1 MKFHRFALLGS
12 SILLAAC
19 APSLEKGTIGQ
30 LRHARVELK
39 DEKIEGGIEKAMLGY
54 QKFLDETPE
63 SAMTPEAIRRLADL
77 KIEKEYGVLEGGG
90 VPPAIRGGATVAAL
104 DKPERAE
111 VARRPVTEGGG
122 AAGASANAG
131 HDGESA
137 RDFEARATQ
146 AGEIMS
152 AVDAGAVVMPEDA
165 GSLHN
170 AGAVE
175 AIALYKKLLEKYPRY
190 ARNDQVLY
198 QMSRAYEELG
208 DVDEAMSVMNRIV
221 KDYPDSRYVDE
232 IQFRRGEYYFTR
244 KKLLDAEGAYKAI
257 VKVGEG
263 SFYYELALYKLG
275 WTFYKQDY
283 HEEAMDQFVA
293 LLDYKIKTGYDF
305 DNSKDEYARKRIE
318 DTYHVISLSFSALG
332 GSDAVMS
339 YFDKNGKRSYEVDIY
354 RNLGEHYLEK
364 RRYADAA
371 ASYKAFVKR
380 NPFHKVAPHFDMRVI
395 DIYKQGGFPQLVIEA
410 NKDFVTDYGLKS
422 PYWTHFDVNAYPDV
436 LGLLKTN
443 LKELANY
450 YHALYQDKQF
460 EKNKADNF
468 QEASRWYRDFL
479 DSFPKDAESPAM
491 NYQLADLLLENK
503 SYRQAAAEYERTAYD
518 YPKHEKSAAA
528 GYAAVYAHREN
539 MALVASSE
547 QEASKRD
554 VIRSSLR
561 FADAFPQHEKAA
573 LVMGA
578 ALEDI
583 YGMKEFEFAVTT
595 GRKMLASFPAAEQP
609 LRRGAWLIVAH
620 SSFELTHYKDA
631 EEGYLSVLQL
641 TAQDDK
647 SREGLVENLAASIYK
662 QGEQANSLAD
672 YTSAAEHFLRVGQ
685 FAPTSKIRPT
695 ADYDGAA
702 ALIQLKE
709 WDRAADVLLAFRK
722 GYPGHQLQP
731 DVTKKIAQVY
741 QEAGK
746 LAMAAAEYERIETES
761 KDEAVRREALQFA
774 AELYIKASEQEKALQ
789 VYRRYIGFFPRP
801 VEMAVETRNKVADIL
816 KSRND
821 TANYFNELK
830 LIVDTDA
837 KAGAERTDRTRYL
850 GATSALILTE
860 SLYAQF
866 AEIQL
871 AQPFDKSLKKK
882 KAAMKAVNEAF
893 GKLVSYEVG
902 DVTAASTYYIAEA
915 YFNFSDALKKSER
928 PTDLN
933 ELEMEQYEEAL
944 DEQSYPFEEKS
955 IKIHE
960 KNVDLIPQ
968 GVYNAWID
976 KSIARLATI
985 MPGRYAKFEES
996 SGFIESI
1003 DTVSYQALT
1012 DPKPPLPE
1020 PVLTVPVPSNAP
1032 EPEPEPEPAPE
1043 AVPLP
1048 ESVPA
1053 ATAAPAGT
1061 GG

>member
-1 MKFHRFALLGS
+1 MSFHRFALLGT
-12 SILLAAC
+12 SILLASC
-19 APSLEKGTIGQ
+19 TPNLEKGTIGQ
-30 LRHARVELK
+30 LRHVKVELK

-77 KIEKEYGVLEGGG
+77 KIEKEYGVLEGGMAL
-90 VPPAIRGGATVAAL
+90 PASKAMVAATAL
-104 DKPERAE
+104 EKPELAV
-111 VARRPVTEGGG
+111 VARSTRMEKTGSAG
-122 AAGASANAG
+122 AAPLSRRDN
-131 HDGESA
+131 ESVKA
-137 RDFEARATQ
+137 FEARATQ
-146 AGEIMS
+146 TGEIVATAKAGE
-152 AVDAGAVVMPEDA
+152 AVVPEEAAD
-165 GSLHN
+165 LQN
-170 AGAVE
+170 AGALE
-175 AIALYKKLLEKYPRY
+175 AISLYKKLLEKFPHY

-208 DVDEAMSVMNRIV
+208 DVEAAMSVMNQIV
-221 KDYPDSRYVDE
+221 RDYPDSRYVDE

-257 VKVGEG
+257 VKAGEG

-305 DNSKDEYARKRIE
+305 DNSKDDYARKRIE

-339 YFDKNGKRSYEVDIY
+339 YFGKNGKRSYEVNIY

-371 ASYKAFVKR
+371 ASYKAFVKV

-410 NKDFVTDYGLKS
+410 NKDFVTNYGLKS
-422 PYWTHFDVNAYPDV
+422 LYWTHFDVNAYPDV

-450 YHALYQDKQF
+450 YHALYQDKLF
-460 EKNKADNF
+460 EKQKAENF
-468 QEASRWYRDFL
+468 LEASHWYRDFL
-479 DSFPKDAESPAM
+479 ESFPKDAESPVM

-503 SYRQAAAEYERTAYD
+503 SYAQAATEYERTAYD
-518 YPKHEKSAAA
+518 YPLHEKSAAA

-539 MALVASSE
+539 MALASPAGL
-547 QEASKRD
+547 EASKRD

-561 FADAFPQHEKAA
+561 FADTFPRHEKAA

-583 YGMKEFEFAVTT
+583 YGMKEFEFAVAT
-595 GRKMLASFPAAEQP
+595 GRKMLVNFPAAEP
-609 LRRGAWLIVAH
+609 ALRRSAWLVVAH

-641 TAQDDK
+641 TSQEDK
-647 SREGLVENLAASIYK
+647 SRVGLVENLAASIYK
-662 QGEQANSLAD
+662 QGEQANTQAD
-672 YTSAAEHFLRVGQ
+672 YAAAAEHFLRVGRI
-685 FAPTSKIRPT
+685 APTSKIRPT
-695 ADYDGAA
+695 ADYDAAA
-702 ALIQLKE
+702 ALIQLKQ

-722 GYPGHQLQP
+722 SYPGHQLQP
-731 DVTKKIAQVY
+731 DVTKKIALVF

-746 LAMAAAEYERIETES
+746 LALAAAEYERIETET
-761 KDEAVRREALQFA
+761 KDEGTRREALLVA
-774 AELYIKASEQEKALQ
+774 AELYIKASEQDKALQ

-801 VEMAVETRNKVADIL
+801 VELALETRNKVADIL
-816 KSRND
+816 KSRKD
-821 TANYFNELK
+821 TTEYFKELK
-830 LIVDTDA
+830 LMVDADA
-837 KAGAERTDRTRYL
+837 RAGAERTDRTRYL
-850 GATSALILTE
+850 GATSALILAE
-860 SLYAQF
+860 PLYVQF
-866 AEIQL
+866 AEISL
-871 AQPFDKSLKKK
+871 TQPFDKSLKKK
-882 KAAMKAVNEAF
+882 KAAMKAANDAF

-960 KNVDLIPQ
+960 KNVDFIAQ

-976 KSIARLATI
+976 KSIRRLATI

-996 SGFIESI
+996 SSVIESI
-1003 DTVSYQALT
+1003 DNVSYEALT
-1012 DPKPPLPE
+1012 DPRPVLAE
-1020 PVLTVPVPSNAP
+1020 PVMPVPVAADAAGMTLEAATENASQSVNAP
-1032 EPEPEPEPAPE
+1032 AAAALAPV
-1043 AVPLP
+1043 AV
-1048 ESVPA
+1048 
-1053 ATAAPAGT
+1053 